1 MLLLERRN
9 DGYKSPGGKARPDG
23 DVLKY
28 VVALAS
34 GALLVLLLRNCPQP
48 AAHEPSCRRWSC
60 TTPLVDNVLG
70 RWPSPRDNLGP
81 RDNLD
86 AAARTRWR
94 AVHDEQMAAARAAAA
109 SARVAFI
116 GDSITEGWIR
126 TGFSASQP
134 SVAQPEA
141 EAIWRASFG
150 KYHAVNLGIGG
161 DRVQDLG
168 WRVQQGLLA
177 PLKQVRVVVMLI
189 GTNDLGNGETADVA
203 LAELKVLLQQVH
215 AALPAARILTMAVFP
230 RGGDE
235 GVPRTPSFHRSGWWS
250 AAANNHHPS
259 IHTINRGLEQFA
271 AAAPYATFVDC
282 NSAFVRRAANTH
294 NTYIPVEI
302 MYDLLHLTAQ
312 GYKAWAS
319 CLLPEL
325 ARVPGL
331 EGRGACAGRSCRGD
345 PADDAAGVDL
355 A

>member
-1 MLLLERRN
+1 MDSQRSLL
-9 DGYKSPGGKARPDG
+9 
-23 DVLKY
+23 
-28 VVALAS
+28 ALTAAV
-34 GALLVLLLRNCPQP
+34 ALLVFYLRRCPQP
-48 AAHEPSCRRWSC
+48 TFEPSCRRWSC
-60 TTPLVDNVLG
+60 TSPLVRDAAD
-70 RWPSPRDNLGP
+70 RWPSPRDNL
-81 RDNLD
+81 DDD
-86 AAARTRWR
+86 ARKRWR
-94 AVHDEQMAAARAAAA
+94 AVHAEQMTAARAAA
-109 SARVAFI
+109 SARVAFV

-126 TGFSASQP
+126 TGFSATQP
-134 SVAQPEA
+134 SVPQPEA
-141 EAIWRASFG
+141 EAIWRESFARR
-150 KYHAVNLGIGG
+150 YNAVNLGIGG
-161 DRVQDLG
+161 DRVQDVG

-177 PLKQVRVVVMLI
+177 PLQLVRVVVLLI
-189 GTNDLGNGETADVA
+189 GTNDLGNGEAADVA

-215 AALPAARILTMAVFP
+215 AALPAARILTVAVFP

-271 AAAPYATFVDC
+271 AAAPYATYVDC

-294 NTYIPVEI
+294 NSYIPVDI

-345 PADDAAGVDL
+345 PGDDAAGVDL

>member
-1 MLLLERRN
+1 MSPYRKLNLFPFAFCTVFVFVLTFGSTLAEERNSRLETL
-9 DGYKSPGGKARPDG
+9 GPYKYEPKPSDQAFAKFNPRLAPAPGP
-23 DVLKY
+23 
-28 VVALAS
+28 
-34 GALLVLLLRNCPQP
+34 LLLRRGDRL
-48 AAHEPSCRRWSC
+48 AI
-60 TTPLVDNVLG
+60 
-70 RWPSPRDNLGP
+70 
-81 RDNLD
+81 
-86 AAARTRWR
+86 
-94 AVHDEQMAAARAAAA
+94 
-109 SARVAFI
+109 I

-141 EAIWRASFG
+141 AAIWRASFG

-203 LAELKVLLQQVH
+203 LTELKVLLQQVH
-215 AALPAARILTMAVFP
+215 AALPAARILTVAVFP

-302 MYDLLHLTAQ
+302 MYDLLHLTPV

-345 PADDAAGVDL
+345 PGDDAAGVDL